1 MKPSASSSE
10 NILRESSNVVNHL
23 ADALDETICPLLDN
37 IELSTPPVQP
47 LAPTF
52 QHSSSIVEN
61 AVNNILE
68 PQKNAYVDKITMEL
82 LLNKNH
88 YSKYLSKTDPAKYD
102 EYCEFKNKL
111 QKYSD
116 DIIDMTSQLIENP
129 KMTINNDISE
139 NFDIYIKSVLRYL
152 EMREIEQR
160 DEYVKDDDMMFPPNA
175 MEQRP
180 LLVKKHG
187 SNNENHD
194 DVGHSFWGKHRVKKM
209 SSYDLSMFSRNFPK

>member
-1 MKPSASSSE
+1 MKRSSSSLEKILIESASNE
-10 NILRESSNVVNHL
+10 VDE
-23 ADALDETICPLLDN
+23 ALDDADPLDPLVPLET
-37 IELSTPPVQP
+37 T
-47 LAPTF
+47 
-52 QHSSSIVEN
+52 
-61 AVNNILE
+61 
-68 PQKNAYVDKITMEL
+68 KNAYVDKITMEL

>member
-1 MKPSASSSE
+1 MKRSASSLE
-10 NILRESSNVVNHL
+10 KMLRESTN
-23 ADALDETICPLLDN
+23 ALDEALDPLLAG
-37 IELSTPPVQP
+37 IKLSAPEVQP
-47 LAPTF
+47 LAP
-52 QHSSSIVEN
+52 
-61 AVNNILE
+61 AVDRQADPLE
-68 PQKNAYVDKITMEL
+68 PAKNAYVDKITMEL

-139 NFDIYIKSVLRYL
+139 NFDIYVKSVLRYL
-152 EMREIEQR
+152 EMKEIEQR
-160 DEYVKDDDMMFPPNA
+160 DEYVREDDMMFPPNS
-175 MEQRP
+175 MEERP
-180 LLVKKHG
+180 LLVKKRDD
-187 SNNENHD
+187 NQDNEEQEH
-194 DVGHSFWGKHRVKKM
+194 VGHSFWGKHRVKKM

>member
-1 MKPSASSSE
+1 MKRSSSSLEKILIESASNE
-10 NILRESSNVVNHL
+10 VDEALDPENVVN
-23 ADALDETICPLLDN
+23 N
-37 IELSTPPVQP
+37 ELSTPTLDP
-47 LAPTF
+47 LVP
-52 QHSSSIVEN
+52 
-61 AVNNILE
+61 LE
-68 PQKNAYVDKITMEL
+68 STKNAYVDKITMEL

-102 EYCEFKNKL
+102 EYREFKNKL
-111 QKYSD
+111 QKYSE

-152 EMREIEQR
+152 EMKEMEQR

-180 LLVKKHG
+180 LLVKKH
-187 SNNENHD
+187 D
-194 DVGHSFWGKHRVKKM
+194 DDQDNGEPTGHSFWGKHRVKKM